1 MSTHV
6 HTRASSGGVW
16 FQVAG
21 IISVAQSH
29 YRESRRSR
37 RASEREGESKDAAPY
52 GCRVP
57 LSAEPYIGY
66 PHEYLYRPTTLSLH
80 GGAHIYRCVHARI
93 SHCRSARTPDPRIP
107 ARVCLIREEAIYPRP
122 IARGLSALLPF
133 VSSRALRNCEKSHR
147 GRGEVQQRRN
157 NFNFLV
163 AAALSIQRAV

>member
-66 PHEYLYRPTTLSLH
+66 PHEYLCGIAPPRCLSTVEHTSTDACTRGLAIV
-80 GGAHIYRCVHARI
+80 GARA
-93 SHCRSARTPDPRIP
+93 
-107 ARVCLIREEAIYPRP
+107 RP
-122 IARGLSALLPF
+122 ILEYLRASA
-133 VSSRALRNCEKSHR
+133 
-147 GRGEVQQRRN
+147 
-157 NFNFLV
+157 
-163 AAALSIQRAV
+163 